1 MDSSVFN
8 AIHSIAG
15 QFGILDALI
24 VFFAKYFGYFLVLGA
39 AIFIYKEKDWHKRFY
54 YFALSVLTIII
65 SRGILAEIIRFFYFR
80 ARPFAALGFEPLVNH
95 SATAASFPSGHAA
108 FYFALALA
116 MISIDKK
123 RGWIYLAGAALIG
136 LARVAAG
143 VHWPSDILAGAI
155 VGLISF
161 LVVEWALVP
170 KQQQ

>member
-1 MDSSVFN
+1 
-8 AIHSIAG
+8 
-15 QFGILDALI
+15 
-24 VFFAKYFGYFLVLGA
+24 
-39 AIFIYKEKDWHKRFY
+39 
-54 YFALSVLTIII
+54 
-65 SRGILAEIIRFFYFR
+65 
-80 ARPFAALGFEPLVNH
+80 
-95 SATAASFPSGHAA
+95 
-108 FYFALALA
+108 

>member
-65 SRGILAEIIRFFYFR
+65 SRGILAEIIRQLGGEVP
-80 ARPFAALGFEPLVNH
+80 ATGLGFEPLVNH

>member
-1 MDSSVFN
+1 MDPSVFN

-80 ARPFAALGFEPLVNH
+80 LRRRAPPARGG
-95 SATAASFPSGHAA
+95 SFGCSCAPRGAPAPS
-108 FYFALALA
+108 
-116 MISIDKK
+116 
-123 RGWIYLAGAALIG
+123 
-136 LARVAAG
+136 
-143 VHWPSDILAGAI
+143 
-155 VGLISF
+155 
-161 LVVEWALVP
+161 
-170 KQQQ
+170 